1 MPYSIAIDG
10 PAGAG
15 KSTIAKAVARE
26 LSYVYVDTGAMY
38 RALGLY
44 FVRRGINLQDE
55 AAIAAGLPEVNVS
68 IAYDEDGSQQVFLNG
83 ENVSGAIRTQ
93 EIGNAAST
101 VSQYQPVR
109 DKLVALQKKLAEE
122 TSVVMDGRDIGTK
135 VLPHANLKIYLTASV
150 EVRARRRALELREKG
165 EPAELSEIEKQV
177 AERDYR
183 DMHRENSPLMQAE
196 DAVLVDSSDMGIDET
211 IDRIIAL
218 SLGGAR

>member
-15 KSTIAKAVARE
+15 KSTVARAVAKE
-26 LSYVYVDTGAMY
+26 LSYIYVDTGAMY
-38 RALGLY
+38 RALGLF
-44 FVRRGINLQDE
+44 FVRKDVDIRDE
-55 AAIAAGLPEVNVS
+55 SAVVAGLPEVNVS
-68 IAYDEDGSQQVFLNG
+68 IAYAEDGSQQVYLNG
-83 ENVSGAIRTQ
+83 EDVSAAIRTQ
-93 EIGNAAST
+93 QIGDAAST

-109 DKLVALQKKLAEE
+109 DKLVALQKQLASE

-150 EVRARRRALELREKG
+150 EVRARRRALELQEKG
-165 EPAELSEIEKQV
+165 MSAELSQIEKEV

-183 DMHRENSPLMQAE
+183 DMHRENSPLMQAD
-196 DAVLVDSSDMGIDET
+196 DAVLVDSSEMTLDET

-218 SLGGAR
+218 SLGGVK

>member
-15 KSTIAKAVARE
+15 KSTVARAVAKE
-26 LSYVYVDTGAMY
+26 LSYIYVDTGAMY
-38 RALGLY
+38 RALGLF
-44 FVRRGINLQDE
+44 FVRKNVDIRDE
-55 AAIAAGLPEVNVS
+55 SAVVAGLPEVKVS
-68 IAYDEDGSQQVFLNG
+68 IAYADDGSQQVYLNG
-83 ENVSGAIRTQ
+83 EDVSAAIRTQ
-93 EIGNAAST
+93 QIGDAAST

-109 DKLVALQKKLAEE
+109 DKLVALQKQLASE

-150 EVRARRRALELREKG
+150 EVRARRRALELQEKG
-165 EPAELSEIEKQV
+165 MPAELSQIEKEV

-183 DMHRENSPLMQAE
+183 DMHRENSPLMQAD
-196 DAVLVDSSDMGIDET
+196 DAVLVDSSEMTLDET

-218 SLGGAR
+218 SLGGVK